1 MESLSLKSG
10 HQFIEVDIGEITH
23 LEAMDNYVK
32 IYRRE
37 KPLVITQ
44 ITMKEMERR
53 LPADRFRR
61 VHRSYIIALDQIE
74 KYAHRKIFCR
84 QPDLRIPVGRKYLPD
99 FLDYYRSNFENPNA
113 DIKNESGQMS
123 L

>member
-1 MESLSLKSG
+1 MESITLKSG
-10 HQFIEVDIGEITH
+10 HHTVEIGLDEITH

-32 IYRRE
+32 VYR
-37 KPLVITQ
+37 KDLPLVISQ

-61 VHRSYIIALDQIE
+61 VHRSYIVALDQIE
-74 KYAHRKIFCR
+74 GFIHRKIVCR

-99 FLDYYRSNFENPNA
+99 FLEYYKLSQ
-113 DIKNESGQMS
+113 K
-123 L
+123 